1 MGSPRKVLIIGGGF
15 AGLSCAQKLAGN
27 KDFEVTL
34 IDRQNHHLFQP
45 LLYQVATAALA
56 APDIARSIRQIL
68 ADAENVT
75 VIMDEILEID
85 AEQKVARSQ
94 EQTYPYDYLVLAT
107 GVRTSFFGNDQ
118 WAKHVIGL
126 KSLSDAYRVR
136 KRVLKAL
143 ETAERISDREERE
156 RLMTIAIIG
165 GGPTGVELAGAFA
178 DLMNRTLNT
187 NFKRIETGKLRVVII
202 EAAPRLLMPYPENQS
217 AYTQRHLEKLGVE
230 VMTKTKVVEVGH
242 EILKLENGGSINT
255 HTIIWA
261 AGMEAT
267 RLSDCFDVPRDRA
280 GRPTVEKDLS
290 LPGHPDV
297 FVVGDVA
304 DVIDKSGVKVP
315 GVAPAASQ
323 MGRHVASVLIEE
335 RRLEKTRYADRKHSL
350 RPQFKYWD
358 KGMMAII
365 GKNAA
370 VVKAGKM
377 ELKGW
382 LAWMAWLFIHILF
395 LVGFRNKLSVL
406 LGWAYAYLGAKPG
419 ARVFATDESE
429 SPSKPSP

>member
-1 MGSPRKVLIIGGGF
+1 M
-15 AGLSCAQKLAGN
+15 
-27 KDFEVTL
+27 
-34 IDRQNHHLFQP
+34 
-45 LLYQVATAALA
+45 
-56 APDIARSIRQIL
+56 
-68 ADAENVT
+68 
-75 VIMDEILEID
+75 
-85 AEQKVARSQ
+85 
-94 EQTYPYDYLVLAT
+94 
-107 GVRTSFFGNDQ
+107 
-118 WAKHVIGL
+118 IGL
-126 KSLSDAYRVR
+126 KSLSDAYSIR

-143 ETAERISDREERE
+143 ETAERISDPSERE

-165 GGPTGVELAGAFA
+165 GGPTGVELAGAYA
-178 DLMNRTLNT
+178 DLMNRTLHT
-187 NFKRIETGKLRVVII
+187 NFKRIETTKLRVIII

-217 AYTQRHLEKLGVE
+217 AYTREHLEELGVE
-230 VMTKTKVVEVGH
+230 VMTETKVVEVANEG
-242 EILKLENGGSINT
+242 LKLESGETIHA

-267 RLSDCFDVPRDRA
+267 GLGHHFEVPGDRA

-290 LPGHPDV
+290 LPGYPDV
-297 FVVGDVA
+297 FVVGDMA
-304 DVIDKSGVKVP
+304 DVIDKTGKKVP

-323 MGRHVASVLIEE
+323 MGRHVAAVLIEE
-335 RRLEKTRYADRKHSL
+335 RRLENTGYADRKHSL

-370 VVKAGKM
+370 VVKAGRM
-377 ELKGW
+377 ELRGW

-419 ARVFATDESE
+419 ARVFSSDEAE
-429 SPSKPSP
+429 AP